1 MTGPYAFFTTA
12 LVHDG
17 RVVWL
22 NDHLDRLEKHAAH
35 FNVPFDREGVRQLA
49 RLTPETELGTR
60 FRTGGGQATSAP
72 DPCFQRLRISCR
84 LDDRSWDVELFPAP
98 TPVKEFRCRIVEV
111 EKPLGP
117 WKTLPRRDFGLAEG
131 EEAIL
136 VDTTGRVLEGS
147 YTNLFLVRGETV
159 ITPPAD
165 GSILPGICRAKFLN
179 MLKHFGYTVREE
191 PFGVAELKRGQI
203 LLTNALRGVVPGEIV
218 RSER

>member
-1 MTGPYAFFTTA
+1 MTGPYSFFTTA

-35 FNVPFDREGVRQLA
+35 FTVPFDRA
-49 RLTPETELGTR
+49 SHETELRTR
-60 FRTGGGQATSAP
+60 FRSEKGLRKLRVSCHLDDRGGQATGAP
-72 DPCFQRLRISCR
+72 APYF
-84 LDDRSWDVELFPAP
+84 RSWTVELQPFS

-131 EEAIL
+131 DEAIL

-147 YTNLFLVRGETV
+147 YTNLFLVRGTTV
-159 ITPPAD
+159 ITPPDD
-165 GSILPGICRAKFLN
+165 GTILPGICRAKFLN

-191 PFGVAELKRGQI
+191 PFGAAELKRGQI
-203 LLTNALRGVVPGEIV
+203 LLTNALRGVIPAVL
-218 RSER
+218 S

>member
-35 FNVPFDREGVRQLA
+35 FTVPFDR
-49 RLTPETELGTR
+49 TSHETELGRR
-60 FRTGGGQATSAP
+60 FRSEFG
-72 DPCFQRLRISCR
+72 FRRLRVSCH
-84 LDDRSWDVELFPAP
+84 LDDRSWDIDLQPAP

-111 EKPLGP
+111 ERALGP

-159 ITPPAD
+159 LTPPAD

-179 MLKHFGYTVREE
+179 MLRHFHYEVREE

-203 LLTNALRGVVPGEIV
+203 LLSNALRGVVPGEIV